1 MTESF
6 FQPATT
12 PFQRE
17 LICHHFHHKGIQ
29 HELFHLDKSHRVL
42 RRILSHCS
50 HNQTTNDQDTKL
62 PHLPAVGPA
71 LSFMGPGV
79 PSLAVFFTGARVPSL
94 DVFLSSRP
102 FGTCFIK
109 PSADLLADSLSGL
122 CFVLQAR
129 AAEYFFCLAESPSV
143 LTPTAVFAT
152 RHTPWYRRDAFL
164 ASPSAS
170 LRASPS
176 ASLPASL
183 HASPRP

>member
-12 PFQRE
+12 PSQRE
-17 LICHHFHHKGIQ
+17 LICHHFHHTGIQ

-50 HNQTTNDQDTKL
+50 HNQTTTDQDTKL

-79 PSLAVFFTGARVPSL
+79 PSLAVFLTGARVPSL
-94 DVFLSSRP
+94 VVFLSSRP

-109 PSADLLADSLSGL
+109 PSAHPLADSLSGL

-129 AAEYFFCLAESPSV
+129 AAECFFCLAESPSV

-152 RHTPWYRRDAFL
+152 SHTPWHRRDGF
-164 ASPSAS
+164 PAS
-170 LRASPS
+170 LS
-176 ASLPASL
+176 ATSL

>member
-17 LICHHFHHKGIQ
+17 VIC
-29 HELFHLDKSHRVL
+29 FHLDKSHRVL

-50 HNQTTNDQDTKL
+50 HNQTTTDQDKKL
-62 PHLPAVGPA
+62 PHLPAVGTA

-94 DVFLSSRP
+94 VVFLSSRP

-109 PSADLLADSLSGL
+109 PSAHHLADSLSGL

-129 AAEYFFCLAESPSV
+129 AAECFFCLAESPSV

-152 RHTPWYRRDAFL
+152 SHTPWHRRDGF
-164 ASPSAS
+164 PAS
-170 LRASPS
+170 LS